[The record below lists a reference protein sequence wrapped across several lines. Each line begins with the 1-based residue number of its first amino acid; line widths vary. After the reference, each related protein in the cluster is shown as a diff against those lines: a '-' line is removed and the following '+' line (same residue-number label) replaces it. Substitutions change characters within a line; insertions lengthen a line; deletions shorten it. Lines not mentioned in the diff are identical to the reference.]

1 MHQHKPSDAIPIMLW
16 TGKLIPGWYWV
27 DEQNTVIV
35 TNGRRQKATQLG
47 NSPPDTIARM
57 LLRDLES
64 DSKFRSC
71 D

>member
-1 MHQHKPSDAIPIMLW
+1 MQRKRPVCYWDGGRLV
-16 TGKLIPGWYWV
+16 TGLFVV
-27 DEQNTVIV
+27 DEQGTVIV
-35 TNGRRQKATQLG
+35 TSGRRQRATQVG